1 MYFCNL
7 VPRSPNQWLQ
17 RCFFLILLYILSFLL
32 DCRFDVR
39 GSAVSFLYQQI
50 NSFHE
55 RVKNGKRFYPKQ
67 KFFIF
72 ISQKWVIKLI
82 ETMMKERKHNIH
94 EIIQEVLKRYC
105 DPSITESATLLES
118 IKIDKNAIEIC
129 LIGLENIRKL
139 TTMVVSNYLYNIPS
153 LSGNKIR
160 SFEGMHPFLSHSI
173 LPRKK
178 PDYIQPLPSAL
189 SSIHTGAA
197 IPIPIPEPVRMFG
210 GAQTSATISS
220 TTSSM
225 GGDAVIQSS
234 DLDRGYNEIHLSE
247 CSACSEDDIIC
258 FICDKYLVDD
268 DMLNI
273 SNKAEY

>member
-1 MYFCNL
+1 
-7 VPRSPNQWLQ
+7 
-17 RCFFLILLYILSFLL
+17 
-32 DCRFDVR
+32 
-39 GSAVSFLYQQI
+39 LYQQI

-189 SSIHTGAA
+189 SANKIRSFEGMHPFLSHSILPRKKPDYIQPLPSALSSIHTGAA